1 VNSRQVVYSDDL
13 VTFAKP
19 NIKFVELVEKTF
31 AEFVTSDKKIQV
43 LPPMPESKR
52 KFVHELAAIYRMDWQ
67 MVDREPHR
75 SVQLIRRIDTRIP
88 ANLLSQT
95 VVTSSSLGKLADLR
109 SPARVAAPAPTPAGT
124 GSSPRVS
131 RGWNSVLVHTRAE
144 TPPAP
149 SNGLSAGTGPNTSR
163 STTPAQPATS
173 TSSWATPGASRS
185 ATPLPAPSQPITA
198 VATAAPSS
206 SEAVPDNWE
215 DDDG

>member
-1 VNSRQVVYSDDL
+1 
-13 VTFAKP
+13 
-19 NIKFVELVEKTF
+19 
-31 AEFVTSDKKIQV
+31 
-43 LPPMPESKR
+43 
-52 KFVHELAAIYRMDWQ
+52 MDWQ

-95 VVTSSSLGKLADLR
+95 VVTSGTLGKLADLR
-109 SPARVAAPAPTPAGT
+109 APARLAAPAPTPAGS
-124 GSSPRVS
+124 GGSPRVN
-131 RGWNSVLVHTRAE
+131 RGWNSVLAHPRAE

-149 SNGLSAGTGPNTSR
+149 SNGLSAGTPGTGPNTSR
-163 STTPAQPATS
+163 STTPSQPAS
-173 TSSWATPGASRS
+173 SASSWATPGASRS
-185 ATPLPAPSQPITA
+185 ATPLPAPSQLVTA